1 MKKLFSFIMVGL
13 AFTVLQV
20 SISQAQV
27 TAPGGDSEVERADMT
42 QGGVA
47 GEDKGGQGRIRNKMT
62 HGAKQGRSVPGT
74 QTSGNFVDEESKAGE
89 HQSGHEKRITTE
101 RGKKKSAAGKEA
113 KRKEL
118 EKWKRAQHEKC
129 MFDNGKRKLEGKV
142 ELPC

>member
-27 TAPGGDSEVERADMT
+27 MSSEEERKDKI

-62 HGAKQGRSVPGT
+62 HGAKQGRKVPGT
-74 QTSGNFVDEESKAGE
+74 KTSGNYADEESKAGE
-89 HQSGHEKRITTE
+89 HQNAHEKQTKEQRE
-101 RGKKKSAAGKEA
+101 RNIKECVDKGPQCPA
-113 KRKEL
+113 CEDQIHPDTLRECKALHR
-118 EKWKRAQHEKC
+118 
-129 MFDNGKRKLEGKV
+129 
-142 ELPC
+142 

>member
-13 AFTVLQV
+13 VFTVLQV

-62 HGAKQGRSVPGT
+62 HGAKQGRKVPGT
-74 QTSGNFVDEESKAGE
+74 KTSGSYADEGSEASE

-101 RGKKKSAAGKEA
+101 AEKDKEA
-113 KRKEL
+113 LAARVKECKDQAV
-118 EKWKRAQHEKC
+118 EGSKWTC
-129 MFDNGKRKLEGKV
+129 NGMR
-142 ELPC
+142 

>member
-74 QTSGNFVDEESKAGE
+74 KTSGNYVDEESKAGE
-89 HQSGHEKRITTE
+89 HQSGQEMRITTE
-101 RGKKKSAAGKEA
+101 RETEKKARAAKIKECIANVHKEDASGKMNCQG
-113 KRKEL
+113 
-118 EKWKRAQHEKC
+118 
-129 MFDNGKRKLEGKV
+129 M
-142 ELPC
+142 

>member
-101 RGKKKSAAGKEA
+101 RETEKEA
-113 KRKEL
+113 RAARIKEC
-118 EKWKRAQHEKC
+118 EDKAVKGSKFVCKGMQ
-129 MFDNGKRKLEGKV
+129 
-142 ELPC
+142 

>member
-1 MKKLFSFIMVGL
+1 MKNLFSFIMVGL
-13 AFTVLQV
+13 VFTVLQV

-74 QTSGNFVDEESKAGE
+74 KSPGYHVDEESKAGE
-89 HQSGHEKRITTE
+89 HQSGHELRIAREKET
-101 RGKKKSAAGKEA
+101 AKEA
-113 KRKEL
+113 
-118 EKWKRAQHEKC
+118 RAAKIKVC
-129 MFDNGKRKLEGKV
+129 LDNVVKIDGTAADRRS
-142 ELPC
+142 CQRM

>member
-27 TAPGGDSEVERADMT
+27 MSSEAERKDKI

-47 GEDKGGQGRIRNKMT
+47 GEDKGGEGRIRNKMT

-101 RGKKKSAAGKEA
+101 RETEKEA
-113 KRKEL
+113 RAARIKEC
-118 EKWKRAQHEKC
+118 EDKAVKGSKFVCKGMQ
-129 MFDNGKRKLEGKV
+129 
-142 ELPC
+142 

>member
-13 AFTVLQV
+13 AYTVLQV

-62 HGAKQGRSVPGT
+62 HGAKQGRKVPGT
-74 QTSGNFVDEESKAGE
+74 KTSGNYADEESKAGE
-89 HQSGHEKRITTE
+89 HQNAHEKQNQEQSARDMEARIKKCIANGH
-101 RGKKKSAAGKEA
+101 GKTHCDGLKK
-113 KRKEL
+113 
-118 EKWKRAQHEKC
+118 
-129 MFDNGKRKLEGKV
+129 GKV
-142 ELPC
+142 QGMN

>member
-62 HGAKQGRSVPGT
+62 HGAKQGRKVPGT
-74 QTSGNFVDEESKAGE
+74 KTSGKFVDEESKAGE
-89 HQSGHEKRITTE
+89 HQSGQDKRITTE
-101 RGKKKSAAGKEA
+101 REAVKAAKEKRLKECEA
-113 KRKEL
+113 K
-118 EKWKRAQHEKC
+118 EKREMGEDARGRCGRPLKK
-129 MFDNGKRKLEGKV
+129 
-142 ELPC
+142 

>member
-27 TAPGGDSEVERADMT
+27 MSSEEERKDKI

-62 HGAKQGRSVPGT
+62 HGAKQGRQVPGT
-74 QTSGNFVDEESKAGE
+74 KTSGSYADEESKAGE
-89 HQSGHEKRITTE
+89 HQNAHEKQTNE
-101 RGKKKSAAGKEA
+101 RGRIA
-113 KRKEL
+113 R
-118 EKWKRAQHEKC
+118 
-129 MFDNGKRKLEGKV
+129 EGKIKACV
-142 ELPC
+142 AEQGHSRVQCEQNVDKYGRGDPR